1 MSKLHNRVALAAML
15 SLPIMI
21 AATSADAASCGTR
34 KTNGTLIGGIGG
46 ALLGNSVSGGGGGA
60 VVGGLG
66 GALVGREVAKSGC
79 KRVVYR
85 NTYRAAPVRS
95 GYAEPAQPAAR
106 VYYDQYGRAITT
118 TPVNYPAR

>member
-1 MSKLHNRVALAAML
+1 MSKLHQRAALAAIL
-15 SLPIMI
+15 SLPFMI
-21 AATSADAASCGTR
+21 AATSADAATCGTR

-46 ALLGNSVSGGGGGA
+46 ALLGNSISHGGGGA

-85 NTYRAAPVRS
+85 TAYRAAPQRNTVS
-95 GYAEPAQPAAR
+95 TPAQPAAA
-106 VYYDQYGRAITT
+106 VYYDQFGRPITT
-118 TPVNYPAR
+118 TPVSYPVR